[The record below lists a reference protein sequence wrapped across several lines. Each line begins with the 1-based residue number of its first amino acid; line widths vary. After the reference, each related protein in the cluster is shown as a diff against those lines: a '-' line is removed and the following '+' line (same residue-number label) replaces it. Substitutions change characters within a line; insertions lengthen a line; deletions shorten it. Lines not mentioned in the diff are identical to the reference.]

1 MNSIRFP
8 SELSRILSRLPIVGT
23 LAAIGLLCGVVPE
36 WSKDT
41 ATFRFNLSVSAQA
54 TVTDEEVTNY
64 ARAVLEMEPLR
75 QAAYARIKQIVGSS
89 RVPNIV
95 CGRPES
101 IRSLPPE
108 AQEIARSYCSQ
119 SAAIVSKYF
128 PRNRTSRFNTIT
140 NLMGENPR
148 LRERIQRELLRL
160 QR

>member
-1 MNSIRFP
+1 MYFNLFQP
-8 SELSRILSRLPIVGT
+8 ELNRILSRLSIVGT
-23 LAAIGLLCGVVPE
+23 LAAIGLLCGGVPE

-41 ATFRFNLSVSAQA
+41 ASFSFNRSVYAQA
-54 TVTDEEVTNY
+54 AVTDEEVSSY

-75 QAAYARIKQIVGSS
+75 QSAYARIKQIVGSS

-95 CGRPES
+95 CGRPDS
-101 IRSLPPE
+101 LRSLPSE
-108 AQEIARSYCSQ
+108 AQEIARSYCNQ

-128 PRNRTSRFNTIT
+128 PQGRTARFNTIT

-160 QR
+160 QQ

>member
-1 MNSIRFP
+1 MNFNHFQP
-8 SELSRILSRLPIVGT
+8 DLNRILSRLPIVGT
-23 LAAIGLLCGVVPE
+23 LAVIGLLCGGVPE

-41 ATFRFNLSVSAQA
+41 ANFSLNRSVYAQT
-54 TVTDEEVTNY
+54 TVTDEDVTSY

-75 QAAYARIKQIVGSS
+75 QSAYARIKQIVGSS
-89 RVPNIV
+89 RVPDIV
-95 CGRPES
+95 CGRPDS

-108 AQEIARSYCSQ
+108 AREIARSYCRQ

-128 PRNRTSRFNTIT
+128 PQGRTARFNTLT

-148 LRERIQRELLRL
+148 LRERIQRELIRL